1 MPSSPTGL
9 PRRAGPDAC
18 PGALQTH
25 QAADGALARV
35 RLPGGTVT
43 AAQLRELAGCAAE
56 LGSGVIELTSR
67 GNVQVR
73 GLRSADAFAARLAA
87 AGLLPSASHERARN
101 IVASP
106 LDGRGPGGRVATRP
120 LVEALDLALRAR
132 PRLAE
137 LPGRFLFALDDGTG
151 DVASLGADVTYTPDG
166 LLVAG
171 TRLRLPGTPG
181 DPIPLML
188 ALAEAFLDERQDAAP
203 SVAWRIA
210 ELPGG
215 PARVAGRL
223 GGAVI
228 PSEQGGTPRGG
239 RAGLVVQRDGRLA
252 LEAVVPLARLTAA
265 QARTLADAAAEAR
278 SVPEEDV
285 GGEIVRF
292 TPWRGVVLQDL
303 APEAAARVCNR
314 LTRAGL
320 VTDPG
325 SPWVGVTAC
334 TGRPG
339 CAKSLADVR
348 ADASRWVAGRSRA
361 PETPVHWAG
370 CERRCGLPRGPVVQ
384 MIATGHGYEER
395 AQ

>member
-35 RLPGGTVT
+35 RLPGGAVT

-73 GLRSADAFAARLAA
+73 GLRSAAAFAARLAA

-106 LDGRGPGGRVATRP
+106 LDGRGPGGRVAVRP

-132 PRLAE
+132 PGLAE

-171 TRLRLPGTPG
+171 ARLRLPGTPG

-188 ALAEAFLDERQDAAP
+188 ALAEAFLDERQD
-203 SVAWRIA
+203 SVWRIA

-215 PARVAGRL
+215 PARVAARL
-223 GGAVI
+223 GGAVT
-228 PSEQGGTPRGG
+228 PSEQGGMPRGR
-239 RAGLVVQRDGRLA
+239 RAGLVAQRDGLLA

-265 QARTLADAAAEAR
+265 QARTLADAATPAR
-278 SVPEEDV
+278 TVPEAEV
-285 GGEIVRF
+285 VRF

-303 APEAAARVCNR
+303 SPETAARIRDR